1 MARDTEELIIQLKSL
16 FDDDGFKAMS
26 QSLQD
31 LDERVKEF
39 EEEAKKLKRVSQL
52 MEGIGQS
59 AKKMQLTVTA
69 PIVAA
74 GTAAVMGAS
83 KIEKFTASF
92 TTMLGNE
99 KKAETL
105 INQLNRMA
113 AVTPF
118 DPEPLIKSSQT
129 LLAYQIELEDVEGT
143 LKMLGDAS
151 SGSAEALE
159 SLSVAYGKIATKG
172 KASMEELNI
181 MIDRGVPIL
190 EYLGQTLNKTGNE
203 IIEMTS
209 KGEISFKDVN
219 AAFQKMTSEGG
230 VFYNGM
236 ATASETLAGK
246 TSTLKGNIDL
256 LAAGLAEDL
265 LPIIKSAVDA
275 LNSIVVGFQ
284 GMDESQK
291 AAIITTA
298 AVAAAL
304 PPVITAVTTMTK
316 SIKAMTA
323 AMKAGNMAALANP
336 YTAIGVAIAAIVAGL
351 VMWIKKQNDIN
362 SLIKDLEKRTEK
374 TAAALE
380 KAVKMREAAK
390 NAAEDEAE
398 AAEKEAAALEAQEA
412 LRVRLR
418 EQLKDTAK
426 TVGLIVS
433 KEGDAERLLQKYVS
447 ALSRMQSDKDRGFT
461 KTWGVGDI
469 AGARIRD
476 IDTEIVKT
484 ERALNSFKAQ
494 ILELKEES
502 ETAMTGLIEGV
513 AGALREGF
521 DIEAVRQNATENELN
536 LWTQIL
542 ERAQALN
549 EELAKQAE
557 IEKEKNKPETS
568 AKAKDE
574 KDRYD
579 KLLEI
584 HRKYTENVKKID
596 SGLLL
601 DIEKAALESENQKN
615 QAAFEEAEA
624 YLKRIENLGKTR
636 YDQLAEEHA
645 KYLENKEKI
654 ESGLLLESEKAALE
668 SENRKLKASYEA
680 YENYSNQ
687 IKKVN
692 SDEMQLSFLNEYFD
706 AKEKLLKGDIAT
718 FEDYYTTLENA
729 ENIYYENSL
738 ESFINYLK
746 RKKELG
752 QAFTEAEADAWAR
765 YEALENQDD
774 PLAKK
779 LSDLANIENNL
790 SVAAGTFVTYMQ
802 TGNVA
807 AEQLGKNFAVATDA
821 ASQIVGNIADFTA
834 NMDDANAKT
843 ELIGKS
849 IAAGL
854 EAVGEIAGNIFSAI
868 TDDIAEQIES
878 LSDEIAGNL
887 QKELDRIN
895 DYYDEQQK
903 AADAAKAASLQSLKD
918 EYAARGII
926 IETGLETELE
936 KAQEAYDEALKALS
950 EYEDETASTRQAQ
963 LDAYKEQLAARNDED
978 IQQALEAKQRELD
991 AVEDNKKAE
1000 LQKNA
1005 DTKKAELEKQ
1015 KILEEAE
1022 NKKNEIEKQ
1031 ADYERRLAE
1040 YNSEVE
1046 RLTRTHDLEVEQFN
1060 IKKAQDIANIWISQ
1074 AAGIATIWAT
1084 AMQLGPVAG
1093 PIAAG
1098 VLTGT
1103 LATVAGVQTG
1113 LVAAQSPPPAPTMP
1127 EPPAKYM
1134 TGGVIPGND
1143 NTDSTLLLASSGERV
1158 LTQDQNALFERL
1170 VENLEGGGTPPV
1182 INVHVYIDGDEID
1195 IEKKLIDIQR
1205 KDRWSGRW
1213 GM

>member
-105 INQLNRMA
+105 IKQLNRMA

-190 EYLGQTLNKTGNE
+190 EYLGRTLNKTGNE

-209 KGEISFKDVN
+209 KGEISFRDVN

-557 IEKEKNKPETS
+557 LEKNRTKPDTS
-568 AKAKDE
+568 NNDKIKEE
-574 KDRYD
+574 KDRFD
-579 KLLEI
+579 KLAEI
-584 HRKYTENVKKID
+584 HRKYTENVKKI
-596 SGLLL
+596 
-601 DIEKAALESENQKN
+601 ESELLTDNEEQALKAENRKN
-615 QAAFEEAEA
+615 EALYQEYEA
-624 YLKRIENLGKTR
+624 YLKRIEEAK
-636 YDQLAEEHA
+636 EEHESKEIITDERQLTA
-645 KYLENKEKI
+645 MKQFLDEKENMAWGYFVDYQDFLASQEEADRLYYEKD
-654 ESGLLLESEKAALE
+654 L
-668 SENRKLKASYEA
+668 EA
-680 YENYSNQ
+680 YIQ
-687 IKKVN
+687 
-692 SDEMQLSFLNEYFD
+692 
-706 AKEKLLKGDIAT
+706 
-718 FEDYYTTLENA
+718 
-729 ENIYYENSL
+729 
-738 ESFINYLK
+738 YLK
-746 RKKELG
+746 TKKELR
-752 QAFTEAEADAWAR
+752 QAMTEEEESVLRR

-779 LSDLANIENNL
+779 LSDLAIIEDSL
-790 SVAAGTFVTYMQ
+790 ATAAGTFTTHLE
-802 TGNVA
+802 TGNVV
-807 AEQLGKNFAVATDA
+807 AELLGKNFAVAADA
-821 ASQIVGNIADFTA
+821 ASEIVEIVGTA
-834 NMDDANAKT
+834 ESAV

-849 IAAGL
+849 VAAGA
-854 EAVGEIAGNIFSAI
+854 EAISEIAGNIFSAI

-895 DYYDEQQK
+895 KYYDEQQK

-936 KAQEAYDEALKALS
+936 KTQEAYDEALKALS

-1005 DTKKAELEKQ
+1005 DIKKAELEKQ

-1127 EPPAKYM
+1127 EPPARYM